1 MKKRNTMN
9 KHLQFFSA
17 CTAVLIITG
26 QTVFAQT
33 ADKITKQLEV
43 HANEQLTE
51 KLFVHT
57 DQKTYLTGGLLWFK
71 VYATDG
77 ANNKPISMSKVAY
90 IDILDNNQA
99 VILQA
104 KVKLDHASGSGSLYL
119 PNNLVSATYRL
130 RGYTAW
136 MKNFDPGF
144 YFEKAITIVNP
155 QRITESKVTASAYT
169 VQFFPEGGTLVDNVR
184 SKIGFKLAGNLP
196 TGSAW
201 NGYLINARNDTV
213 ARFTPGRFNIGS
225 FTFVPRLSE
234 TYRAVIKV
242 PGEKLTEQ
250 AFIPVAASGYAMHI
264 TDDGTDLL
272 KVQVN
277 AKNSGERVF
286 LLTHSQ
292 SVTKDVQTGNNNF
305 QVSKAKLG
313 EGINHLTLFDPA
325 GKPVCERLYFKRPAS
340 NLQITANAA
349 KNEFGTRNKVSLD
362 IAAATGGKATAAD
375 LSAAVI
381 KLDNLQAADDED
393 IESYLWLRS
402 DLQGNI
408 ESPGWYFKNHTAE
421 ADSALDNLLLT
432 QGWRRFKWDD
442 ILNGKKP
449 VLSFPPEINGHLIT
463 ARLTNTQTGD
473 VAKNVMAFLS
483 VPGKRVQLSTSKSD
497 SEGMLYFGTKDM
509 FGLGEIMVQTNTRM
523 DSTYRANILTPF
535 SDKFSSFTLPA
546 YKVSAS
552 QAESIKNSN
561 LSVQV
566 QNVYHADA
574 VKRFIDPG
582 VDSSAFFG
590 EHSTLYKLDDYVR
603 FTTMEEVL
611 REYVMGV
618 LVSRPRNHFKI
629 TVANS
634 TGPLTGTPMVL
645 IDGVPEFDMDKVFT
659 IDPLKISKLNVV
671 HEVYYLG
678 PSVSDGVLSFL
689 SKKGDLAGMEIDPK
703 TVVVDY
709 EGMQLQR
716 EFYSPVYETEQQR
729 NSRLPDFRTVL
740 YWTPDAGTDSSG
752 HRPIS
757 FYTSDQTGKY
767 GVVVQGITPDGHAG
781 SGTFTFEV
789 K

>member
-1 MKKRNTMN
+1 MN
-9 KHLQFFSA
+9 KHLHFFSA
-17 CTAVLIITG
+17 CCAVFLIISQTG
-26 QTVFAQT
+26 FSQT
-33 ADKITKQLEV
+33 ADGISKQLET
-43 HANEQLTE
+43 HANQQLTE

-57 DQKTYLTGGLLWFK
+57 DQNTYLNGSILWFK

-77 ANNKPISMSKVAY
+77 VTNKPLSMSKVAY
-90 IDILDNNQA
+90 IDILDNNNA

-119 PNNLVSATYRL
+119 SNNLASASYRL
-130 RGYTAW
+130 RAYTAW

-155 QRITESKVTASAYT
+155 QKTTDSKDVARTYT
-169 VQFFPEGGTLVDNVR
+169 VQFFPEGGTLIENVR
-184 SKIGFKLAGNLP
+184 SKIAFKLSGNLP
-196 TGSAW
+196 AVTSW
-201 NGYLINARNDTV
+201 NGYLIGSRNDTV
-213 ARFTPGRFNIGS
+213 ARFAPSRFNIGS
-225 FTFVPRLSE
+225 FSFTPRASE
-234 TYRAVIKV
+234 TYRVAVKV
-242 PGEKLTEQ
+242 PGEKVPEQ
-250 AFIPVAASGYAMHI
+250 AFIPVNASGYAMHL

-272 KVQVN
+272 KVQASTKN
-277 AKNSGERVF
+277 AGERVF
-286 LLTHSQ
+286 LLTHSR
-292 SVTKDVQTGNNNF
+292 SITKDLQTGSNNF

-313 EGINHLTLFDPA
+313 EGINHLTLFDQA

-340 NLQITANAA
+340 TLQITAKAA
-349 KNEFGTRNKVSLD
+349 QNQFGTRSRVALD
-362 IAAATGGKATAAD
+362 IATATGGKGVAAD

-408 ESPGWYFKNHTAE
+408 ESPGWYFKNRTAE

-442 ILNGKKP
+442 VLSGRKP
-449 VLSFPPEINGHLIT
+449 ALSFPPEINGHLIT
-463 ARLTNTQTGD
+463 AKLTNTQTGN

-483 VPGKRVQLSTSKSD
+483 VPGRRVQLSTSKSD
-497 SEGMLYFGTKDM
+497 SEGMLYFGTRDM
-509 FGLGEIMVQTNTRM
+509 FGLGEIMVQTNTLV

-535 SDKFSSFTLPA
+535 SDKFSDFKLPA
-546 YKVSAS
+546 YKVNLL
-552 QAESIKNSN
+552 QAESIKASN
-561 LSVQV
+561 LAVQV
-566 QNVYHADA
+566 QNIYHSDA

-582 VDSSAFFG
+582 LDSSAFFG

-603 FTTMEEVL
+603 FTSMEDVL

-629 TVANS
+629 TVANN
-634 TGPLTGTPMVL
+634 TGPLSGAPMVL
-645 IDGVPEFDMDKVFT
+645 IDGVPEFNMDKVFS
-659 IDPLKISKLNVV
+659 IDPLKISKLNVI

-709 EGMQLQR
+709 DGMQLQR
-716 EFYSPVYETEQQR
+716 EFYSPVYDNEQQR
-729 NSRLPDFRTVL
+729 ASRLPDFRTVL
-740 YWTPDAGTDSSG
+740 YWMPDAGTDNSG

-757 FYTSDQTGKY
+757 FYTSDQPGRY
-767 GVVVQGITPDGHAG
+767 GVIVQGITPGGSAG